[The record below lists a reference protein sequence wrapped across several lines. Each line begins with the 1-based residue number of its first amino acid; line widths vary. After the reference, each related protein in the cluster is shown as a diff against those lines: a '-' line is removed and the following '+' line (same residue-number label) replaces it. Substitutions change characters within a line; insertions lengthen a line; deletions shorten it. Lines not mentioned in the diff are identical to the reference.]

1 MYISMNSGHHRA
13 TLAIEKAVKLL
24 DPGAEIMNIN
34 AFNYINPMLEKV
46 VNKTYMRVIKKRPE
60 MWGYLYDNP
69 EVLKKTQKLRE
80 LIHKFNS
87 KKLKT
92 LLEKF
97 NPDVVGC
104 TQAFP
109 CGMVADYKKTFSSRL
124 PLFGILTDYLPHSYW
139 FYDTVDYYIVPSKP
153 ARKRFLRSG
162 VAEENIKELGIP
174 IDYRFGKSLDKEE
187 IYGRLNLEKDIPV
200 ILVMGGGQGMGSIKD
215 VALSLNR
222 SEMPMQILVVAGLN
236 KRLHKWFRKK
246 KGFFQKKVIAFSYVK
261 NIDELMEISS
271 LVITKP
277 GGLTTA
283 EALTKGLPLIVVNP
297 IPGQETNNA
306 EYLLNEKVALEAD
319 TAEDVKGLVEDV
331 LSSPGKLSS
340 LRSRSLSLAKPNASV
355 DIANLMLL
363 KGHPSL
369 PPAGT
374 GRSGQAS
381 KN

>member
-1 MYISMNSGHHRA
+1 MKVLLMYISMNSGHHRA
-13 TLAIEKAVKLL
+13 TLAIEEAIKLL

-34 AFNYINPMLEKV
+34 ALNYTNPMLEKV
-46 VNKTYMRVIKKRPE
+46 ITKTYLRMIRKRPE
-60 MWGYLYDNP
+60 VWGYLYDNP

-80 LIHKFNS
+80 LIHRFNS

-92 LLEKF
+92 LLEEFK
-97 NPDVVGC
+97 PDVVGC

-109 CGMVADYKKTFSSRL
+109 CGMVADYKKTFSSHL

-153 ARKRFLRSG
+153 AMERFILAG
-162 VAEENIKELGIP
+162 VTEKNIREFGIP
-174 IDYRFGKSLDKEE
+174 IDHRFKNSLDKEE
-187 IYGRLNLEKDIPV
+187 ICARLNLDKDIPI

-236 KRLHKWFRKK
+236 KRLHKWFRKE
-246 KGFFQKKVIAFSYVK
+246 KGLFPKKVVAFSYVK
-261 NIDELMEISS
+261 NIDELMEIST
-271 LVITKP
+271 LIITKP

-297 IPGQETNNA
+297 IPGQETNNT

-319 TAEDVKGLVEDV
+319 TAEDVKGLAEDV
-331 LSSPGKLSS
+331 LSSPGKLNSM
-340 LRSRSLSLAKPNASV
+340 RSQTLSLAKPNASV
-355 DIANLMLL
+355 DIAKMMLCR
-363 KGHPSL
+363 GGACPHP
-369 PPAGT
+369 G
-374 GRSGQAS
+374 
-381 KN
+381 